1 MSKLRYVSVPVEKL
15 KEGNHF
21 FGFVPN
27 NIGEMVYCDS
37 SNIFATKEESH
48 KTQRVVQWIF
58 LVSSVGWSLLFYYL
72 YTDAT
77 ERLGNLWLFF
87 MIVSIITACVSLFKL
102 LTPVVFKGIDYFVGK
117 EGFALIHFKGSR
129 TTFVKNEIV
138 HFRDIVSFSYK
149 SYTTRGED
157 SSTIYTYQL
166 KVKDPCGIIVEQ
178 EIKTEDKSSP
188 GDTSFDYISDC
199 ASRFW
204 KRAHEEWQAWQSRNR
219 TWS

>member
-1 MSKLRYVSVPVEKL
+1 MNVVRYIGIPVERL
-15 KEGNHF
+15 KDGNHF

-37 SNIFATKEESH
+37 SNYCATKNENH
-48 KTQRVVQWIF
+48 KTLRVVQWIF
-58 LVSSVGWSLLFYYL
+58 LVISVGLSALFYYL
-72 YTDAT
+72 YTGGT
-77 ERLGNLWLFF
+77 ERSESLWLCL
-87 MIVSIITACVSLFKL
+87 MTVAIVGACVSLYKL

-138 HFRDIVSFSYK
+138 HFKDIVSFSYK
-149 SYTTRGED
+149 THTTRGED
-157 SSTIYTYQL
+157 SSTIYTYHL

-178 EIKTEDKSSP
+178 EIETEDETCR
-188 GDTSFDYISDC
+188 GDVSFDFILDC

-204 KRAHEEWQAWQSRNR
+204 KRAHEEWEDWQSRN
-219 TWS
+219 